1 MTFNSSGSNQDS
13 QAIANFND
21 TGVNRNFSLDVL
33 RGIAL
38 LGILLIS
45 IWEFGGFSINEQT
58 RLRLLQKGT
67 DYNLYYYISVFFE
80 GKMRALFSLVFG
92 AGILVSRMLGLRNPE
107 QFNVA
112 AKPAIAPAW
121 VGGVFADAGG
131 TRWLELDLPAL
142 AREQRFLEVGA

>member
-21 TGVNRNFSLDVL
+21 TGITRNFSLDVL

-45 IWEFGGFSINEQT
+45 IWEFGGFSTNEQT

-67 DYNLYYYISVFFE
+67 DYNLYYYISVFF
-80 GKMRALFSLVFG
+80 
-92 AGILVSRMLGLRNPE
+92 
-107 QFNVA
+107 
-112 AKPAIAPAW
+112 
-121 VGGVFADAGG
+121 
-131 TRWLELDLPAL
+131 
-142 AREQRFLEVGA
+142 